1 MRCLRIIS
9 RLRRGERTGFQT
21 CVPVS
26 YTHLDAVVGEHVG
39 HRQLHQSRQT
49 GHGLGVIAEH
59 EEGGHVG
66 AQAAV
71 EGHTWLLYTSGSVNY
86 EQTAE
91 MIDWHLSKGIQN
103 FFVNGLGAE
112 CHELTTEEKLE
123 LLKVIYGRTQGK
135 AKIMACSFEN
145 SIEEN
150 KKLLDCLLYTSRC
163 V

>member
-1 MRCLRIIS
+1 
-9 RLRRGERTGFQT
+9 
-21 CVPVS
+21 
-26 YTHLDAVVGEHVG
+26 
-39 HRQLHQSRQT
+39 
-49 GHGLGVIAEH
+49 
-59 EEGGHVG
+59 
-66 AQAAV
+66 
-71 EGHTWLLYTSGSVNY
+71 
-86 EQTAE
+86 

-150 KKLLDCLLYTSRC
+150 KKLLDLYEETGMADCYCITAPPFFRHTQKALYDYAAELIDYAKRPVYIYNC
-163 V
+163 VQMGTLFEPDTLEKLWREHPNLKGFKDASVDILNFLQCTLRIDKA